1 MISLLHALVFV
12 AAFLL
17 FQVELIAAKALLP
30 AFGGSF
36 QVWTSSVMCFQGLLL
51 LGYATAYAVDPGH
64 GRWLRWAALAAF
76 AGAAAL
82 FPLDLAPFSQPDYA
96 RPAALEVAWTLLRT
110 VGPAF
115 FCLAPLSILAQR
127 LLAGARLAQA
137 ANPYA
142 LYATSNLGS
151 FAGLLSFPV
160 LVEPLLDANAQL
172 ALWLVGFAGVGLL
185 LFAALFRL
193 QGSSTTEQSAPANAA
208 PPAPPSWRARMTWL
222 TLSAAGS
229 LLFLA
234 ATNLITFD
242 IAAAPLLWVLPLA
255 LYLLSFTLTF
265 KKNTWYPK
273 AIRERFPLAAA
284 IGLFLFLMAFQS
296 YRLPPLALIAAH
308 LTVVFLICVVCNGE
322 LYKSRPADARQ
333 LPAFYLY
340 LALGGFLGGA
350 LASWIAPLLAAA
362 VIEYPLALCLVALGL
377 CLSSAPSRPKAWAV
391 LIACGTLAIP
401 LAWLSAVEAYGLAL
415 SSLFS
420 ASAGFCLALLFY
432 ILRARPIETALCL
445 GLATLM
451 TPALA
456 QWQPGK
462 QLELAHRNFYGVYRV
477 EQAEGKRLL
486 LHGAT
491 LHGSQ
496 YLDPAKQDQALTY
509 YHRATPV
516 GEVMS
521 SEFFD
526 FPSVA
531 IVGLGAGSLAV
542 YGKPG
547 QRMDYYELDPYNEVA
562 ARRYF
567 TFLERC
573 KARLGLIF
581 GDARLTLG
589 REESPRYSLLIIDAF
604 NSDAIPTHLLTVE
617 AFELYRRK
625 VGDKGLVLLHIS
637 NKYLRLAPVVQAN
650 ARVLGLRALINRAP
664 RESLPPDAE
673 ACLWAALTSDEA
685 IARTLASRL
694 GWTDTAVSPE
704 PATRPWTDRS
714 SNLLAVMQ

>member
-1 MISLLHALVFV
+1 MILLLHALVFV

-51 LGYATAYAVDPGH
+51 LGYATAYAVDPGR

-76 AGAAAL
+76 CCAAAL
-82 FPLDLAPFSQPDYA
+82 FPLNLAPFGQPDYA

-127 LLAGARLAQA
+127 LLAGARLVQA

-160 LVEPLLDANAQL
+160 LVEPFLDAEAQL
-172 ALWLVGFAGVGLL
+172 ALWLAGFAGVGLL
-185 LFAALFRL
+185 LLAALFTP
-193 QGSSTTEQSAPANAA
+193 QQDSATSAQAAKAAPAT
-208 PPAPPSWRARMTWL
+208 WRARLSWL

-265 KKNTWYPK
+265 KKNPWYPK

-296 YRLPPLALIAAH
+296 YRLPPLALIVAH
-308 LTVVFLICVVCNGE
+308 LAVVFLVCVVCNGE
-322 LYKSRPADARQ
+322 LYKSRPTDGRG

-340 LALGGFLGGA
+340 IALGGFLGGA

-362 VIEYPLALCLVALGL
+362 VIEYPLGFCLAALGL
-377 CLSSAPSRPKAWAV
+377 CLCQTSPKPRAWA
-391 LIACGTLAIP
+391 LLTACGALLIP
-401 LAWLSAVEAYGLAL
+401 LAWLAAVEAYGPGL

-420 ASAGFCLALLFY
+420 AAAGFGLALLFY
-432 ILRARPIETALCL
+432 ALRKRPIETALCL
-445 GLATLM
+445 GLATLL

-456 QWQPGK
+456 QWRPGK
-462 QLELAHRNFYGVYRV
+462 VLDLAQRNFYGVYRV

-496 YLDPAKQDQALTY
+496 YLDPAKQDLALTY
-509 YHRATPV
+509 YHTSTPV
-516 GEVMS
+516 GEVMGGDA
-521 SEFFD
+521 FD

-531 IVGLGAGSLAV
+531 VVGLGAGSLAV

-547 QRMDYYELDPYNEVA
+547 QRLDFYELDPYNEVA
-562 ARRYF
+562 ARRFF
-567 TFLERC
+567 TFLARC
-573 KARLGLIF
+573 KAKLGLIF

-589 REESPRYSLLIIDAF
+589 RKESPQYALLVVDAF
-604 NSDAIPTHLLTVE
+604 NSDAIPMHLLTVE
-617 AFELYRRK
+617 AFALYRRK
-625 VGDKGLVLLHIS
+625 VGDKGLVLMHVS

-650 ARVLGLRALINRAP
+650 ARALGLRALLKRAP

-685 IARTLASRL
+685 VARTLASRY
-694 GWTDTAVSPE
+694 GWTDTAVTPE
-704 PATRPWTDRS
+704 PATKPWTDRS